1 MKKKVDKKL
10 ERKQFTIQEIW
21 DAMKGNVQRN
31 RKKYHRPT
39 KHKNCDKD
47 PLS

>member
-1 MKKKVDKKL
+1 MKKPIDKKL

-31 RKKYHRPT
+31 KKKYYRAK
-39 KHKNCDKD
+39 KHKLRD
-47 PLS
+47 SSEG